1 MRLVHVFILSCL
13 IVDKTNASSLQKK
26 GSTASIASS
35 DSGSSDGSDSDSD
48 GDGDP
53 MVITNKMKREN
64 MLNPRQQ
71 MGGLMGIAATA
82 ANQMFA
88 QKKGDESA
96 AKKEM
101 QRIYTLAQD
110 VAGGAGATIPYPAA
124 IKVQMKKLWDDMQI
138 PYTAIK
144 TAWDAYLADGKSD
157 LKTIKPYGFDE
168 SAGVW
173 DCYFEGGPPFPADR
187 AEEQVANGYAL
198 NIDYVSSPTVL
209 AVIFVNL
216 LAAATNVIFCLR
228 GHKERGYQPLMG
240 QYHL

>member
-1 MRLVHVFILSCL
+1 M
-13 IVDKTNASSLQKK
+13 DKTNASSLQKK

-48 GDGDP
+48 GDDDP
-53 MVITNKMKREN
+53 IDIPINIPINIKRSN

-82 ANQMFA
+82 ANQMFD

-124 IKVQMKKLWDDMQI
+124 IKVQMKELWDDMQI

-144 TAWDAYLADGKSD
+144 TAWDDYLAAGKSD